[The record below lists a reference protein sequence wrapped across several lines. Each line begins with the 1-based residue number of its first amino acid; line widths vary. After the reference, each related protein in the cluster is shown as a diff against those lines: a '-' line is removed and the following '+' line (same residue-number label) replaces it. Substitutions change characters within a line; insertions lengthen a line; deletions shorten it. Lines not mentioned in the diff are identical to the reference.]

1 MGPGRVIMPSAQQKE
16 FEEPVVVAAA
26 SERADLQS
34 LLSEIHAAKIGNL
47 NSVHG
52 RGTVIFAE
60 GEPARGVYILRS
72 GRATV
77 SISSSE
83 GRVVM
88 LRLAQAGDVV
98 GLNSVLRNLPYDT
111 TVKALEPCRTDFI
124 SRHEFIE
131 FMQLSEAG
139 APAILEVLSREL
151 RELTERMKSLVLPQ
165 TVNGRLAKLL
175 LEWSRTNGA
184 GEVARVERAFTHEE
198 LAQMICSSRE
208 TVTRLLTTLT
218 KQDVIRVTSDS
229 IVICNRLALEKI
241 AGGDGRHI

>member
-1 MGPGRVIMPSAQQKE
+1 MPSAQHQE
-16 FEEPVVVAAA
+16 FERPAVAA
-26 SERADLQS
+26 EQRQRADLQS
-34 LLSEIHAAKIGNL
+34 LLSEIHAAKSGNL

-52 RGTVIFAE
+52 RGAVILAE
-60 GEPARGVYILRS
+60 GEPARGVYILRT

-77 SISSSE
+77 SISSSD

-88 LRLAQAGDVV
+88 LRLAQAGDVL
-98 GLNSVLRNLPYDT
+98 GLNSVLSNLAYDT

-124 SRHEFIE
+124 SRHELVE
-131 FMQLSEAG
+131 LMQPKEAG
-139 APAILEVLSREL
+139 AQAVLQVLSEEL
-151 RELTERMKSLVLPQ
+151 KQLTERVKLLLLPQ

-175 LEWSRTNGA
+175 LEWSKTNGSDEGA
-184 GEVARVERAFTHEE
+184 TTRVERAFTHEE

-218 KQDVIRVTSDS
+218 KQGVIRVTSDS
-229 IVICNRLALEKI
+229 IVIRNRLALEKI